1 MNPNTQE
8 IHGSDS
14 KNIKTLKCNTANG
27 SNDILLDGPFDPDLN
42 FFCKNIKNLDTMY
55 VSQEDFLEKSVTGY
69 FSILHLN
76 IPSIKKKL
84 KVSKSSCP
92 L

>member
-14 KNIKTLKCNTANG
+14 KNIETLKRNIANG
-27 SNDILLDGPFDPDLN
+27 SNDILLDGPFDPGLN
-42 FFCKNIKNLDTMY
+42 FCKNIKNLDTMY
-55 VSQEDFLEKSVTGY
+55 VSQEDFLEKSVTDY

-76 IPSIKKKL
+76 IPSIKKN
-84 KVSKSSCP
+84 
-92 L
+92 